1 MKCSQILAA
10 VTLVLALALAP
21 GIAAGSGPPKISK
34 DDRCPVCGMF
44 ASKYPDFVSTVVFK
58 GGGRAFFD
66 GPKDMFKYYQ
76 SPGKYNRGKQVSEVE
91 AIYVT
96 DYYGLRPIDG
106 LKAYYVIG
114 SNVLGPMGK
123 DLVPFEREADA
134 NEFMADH
141 AGKSLLRFEQVTPDV
156 IKSLD

>member
-1 MKCSQILAA
+1 M
-10 VTLVLALALAP
+10 
-21 GIAAGSGPPKISK
+21 
-34 DDRCPVCGMF
+34 
-44 ASKYPDFVSTVVFK
+44 
-58 GGGRAFFD
+58 
-66 GPKDMFKYYQ
+66 
-76 SPGKYNRGKQVSEVE
+76 
-91 AIYVT
+91 
-96 DYYGLRPIDG
+96 RPIDG